1 MSFFDHFTGSSLDTA
16 KWTAIT
22 SGGGAVSVTGG
33 YVECNKAANTDGA
46 AIYLNQQIDKTKN
59 QLFSW
64 AINQTN
70 AANFGGPTIIEKS
83 TAPVCENN
91 VAFDPRVRMK
101 MTFSTQSTVL
111 GLAINY
117 YNSSHVLQWWNP
129 TSNVWTTTGTN
140 AAITYEVGNYWTG
153 FLETDATLG
162 WRMGIIAN
170 GITGAT
176 WSFDQQAGNVRLVTL
191 TDWVAWSSLEAT
203 TSLWLVFGMNVTIS
217 VAPVWR
223 MEWFRHADG
232 PRARV
237 MVSQKAAAS
246 GNYACRVWRHYGD
259 YCYVPYDRSTDAIA
273 ADARIPFV
281 LESSSGTLACAY
293 MVGGT
298 GIKLST
304 STDPTMEGTWT
315 AALTIANPGTTKRNT
330 IADAMMIEDLAEPD
344 ANQRFK
350 WFLSCLNAG
359 PPYEAR
365 IYYAYSATLTGA
377 PTWYDN
383 GSGIDDSFVLG
394 LGSAGQPD
402 EGGVDCPRIIPTA
415 GGFTMLYSGLKNG
428 SALLEAQPCFAT
440 SPNMTNGGT
449 WTRGSLPLFAHGS
462 VTTEITASLD
472 GKSAT
477 VTSTTGFVA
486 DAAFVIGQDG
496 TTSDNHSA
504 GRIRTIP
511 DSTHLEFYGTL
522 RDFNTTKPARIRQ
535 WDSSPRIDFL
545 AIEFNSSLQKWVVLA
560 TVYQWFNLDSP
571 TIVAHYETTALLTA
585 DALTGAT
592 WTMDYTISPPI
603 PTSYFGGQRSNENP
617 AFITR
622 PFPAGGPSPHFVRRL
637 TGGLHALQ
645 GGL

>member
-1 MSFFDHFTGSSLDTA
+1 MSFFDHFTGSLDTA
-16 KWTAIT
+16 NWGSLTT
-22 SGGGAVSVTGG
+22 GSGSVSVSGGVVSCAKPATSD
-33 YVECNKAANTDGA
+33 AA
-46 AIYLNQQIDKTKN
+46 AIYYKTKVSKSQA
-59 QLFSW
+59 QLYAFAFRLESGASTYPSISLYDDSANPP
-64 AINQTN
+64 AIGTN
-70 AANFGGPTIIEKS
+70 A
-83 TAPVCENN
+83 VY
-91 VAFDPRVRMK
+91 DPKVRMQIG
-101 MTFSTQSTVL
+101 FSTWSTVL
-111 GLAINY
+111 GLNLRY
-117 YNSSHVLQWWNP
+117 YSTGHVNQYWNG
-129 TSNVWTTTGTN
+129 STN
-140 AAITYEVGNYWTG
+140 AWGSTGANAATTYEAGNFWVAV
-153 FLETDATLG
+153 LETDPTLG
-162 WRMGIIAN
+162 FRMAAIAN

-176 WSFDQQAGNVRLVTL
+176 WSFDQQGGAVRIVAL
-191 TDWVAWSSLEAT
+191 TDWVSWASIQSSDDMYI
-203 TSLWLVFGMNVTIS
+203 VFGWPITG
-217 VAPVWR
+217 ALTGTQG
-223 MEWFRHADG
+223 MEWFRHANG
-232 PRARV
+232 PRDYV
-237 MVSQKAAAS
+237 MASQKTAAS

-259 YCYVPYDRSTDAIA
+259 YFCLPYDRTTDAIA
-273 ADARIPFV
+273 ADARIPFL
-281 LESSSGTLACAY
+281 LESLSGTLACAY

-304 STDPTMEGTWT
+304 ASSIEGTWT
-315 AALTIANPGTTKRNT
+315 AGLTISNPGTTKRNT
-330 IADAMMIEDLAEPD
+330 IADAMLIEDLAEPD

-383 GSGIDDSFVLG
+383 GSGIDDSYILG
-394 LGSAGQPD
+394 LGTAGQPD
-402 EGGVDCPRIIPTA
+402 EGGVDCPRIFPSA

-440 SPNMTNGGT
+440 SPNLTNGGT
-449 WTRGSLPLFAHGS
+449 WTRGTLPLFAHGS

-504 GRIRTIP
+504 GRIRVVT
-511 DSTHLEFYGTL
+511 DSTHLEFYATL
-522 RDFNTTKPARIRQ
+522 RDFNTTKPARLRQ

-545 AIEFNSSLQKWVVLA
+545 AMEFNSALQKWVAMA

-571 TIVAHYETTALLTA
+571 TILAHYETTALLTA

-592 WTMDYTISPPI
+592 WAMDYTLSPPI